1 MNKQGKKPAS
11 RLRSFVHAFQG
22 VFLVFVTQ
30 KNFQIQVFF
39 GVIAILSGMFL
50 SISIIAWSLII
61 LAIGLGLSLEAVNTS
76 MEMLSNKVE
85 SNYSETIK
93 KVKDIAA
100 AAVLISSIG
109 AAIIGCLIFIPKII
123 NQFSSA

>member
-50 SISIIAWSLII
+50 SISIIEWSLII
-61 LAIGLGLSLEAVNTS
+61 LAIGLVLSLEAVNTS
-76 MEMLSNKVE
+76 LEILSNKVE

>member
-1 MNKQGKKPAS
+1 MNRQGKKSGS

-50 SISIIAWSLII
+50 SISIIEWSLII
-61 LAIGLGLSLEAVNTS
+61 LAISLVLSLEAVNTS

-85 SNYSETIK
+85 NNYSETIK

-123 NQFSSA
+123 NQFSLA